1 MSDRTLVLYEES
13 RNPEGPYW
21 TLRIERAAS
30 GRPGLFFTIE
40 HKMFDRSREDLDESL
55 TVVVEDGRALL
66 APVMEWLNDE

>member
-1 MSDRTLVLYEES
+1 MADRTLVLYEEP

-40 HKMFDRSREDLDESL
+40 HKMFDRDMEHLDESL
-55 TVVVEDGRALL
+55 TILVQDGNELL
-66 APVMEWLNDE
+66 KPVMEWLNDE